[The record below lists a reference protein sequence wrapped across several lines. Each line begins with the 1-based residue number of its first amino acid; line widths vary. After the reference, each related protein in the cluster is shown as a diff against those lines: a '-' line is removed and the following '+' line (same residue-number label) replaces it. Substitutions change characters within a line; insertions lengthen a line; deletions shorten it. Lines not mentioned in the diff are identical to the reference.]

1 MPQRRMP
8 SGQGPGARGGRDL
21 RGGRRTSARSA
32 ARDAASRVEPARSG
46 GLRGSVRNGSVRN
59 GTVRT
64 ATPRMGGAD
73 GVRSA
78 SRPAAARR
86 AGAGGV
92 ARRTRAPQPRRLTGR
107 AAVLC
112 MVLIGLLLAY
122 AYPVR
127 VYLSQQ
133 SEIDQLESAQA
144 AQRARIS
151 ELSGRLEKWNDDEY
165 VKAQARGRL
174 LFTMPGEKPLLVID
188 KTQSQGNKPG
198 KVGAVSTP
206 GDGGDGGP
214 WYGKLWSS
222 VRAAD
227 QGAH

>member
-1 MPQRRMP
+1 MPQRRTP

-21 RGGRRTSARSA
+21 RGGRRTGARSVGRDAGTRVESARS
-32 ARDAASRVEPARSG
+32 S
-46 GLRGSVRNGSVRN
+46 GLRGSVRTGA
-59 GTVRT
+59 VRT
-64 ATPRMGGAD
+64 TASRVGGAD
-73 GVRSA
+73 GVRSS

-86 AGAGGV
+86 AAGGGV
-92 ARRTRAPQPRRLTGR
+92 AKRTRAPQPRRLTGR

-133 SEIDQLESAQA
+133 SEIDQLESRQA
-144 AQRARIS
+144 AQRARIAD
-151 ELSGRLEKWNDDEY
+151 LSGRLEKWNDDEY

-188 KTQSQGNKPG
+188 KSQPQDNKPG
-198 KVGAVSTP
+198 KVGAVETP
-206 GDGGDGGP
+206 ADGGADAGP

-227 QGAH
+227 QGAR